1 MRYGEIRS
9 LEVPTDRTEARWMK
23 APDELKFRTINASN
37 VFDSAS
43 LIVDGHVM
51 NLMREIVLASESF
64 KGQQVFVVKHTNLG
78 LQAIMKTIHL
88 QRSAQVRR
96 NS

>member
-9 LEVPTDRTEARWMK
+9 LEVRTDRTEARWMK
-23 APDELKFRTINASN
+23 APDEMKFRTINTSN

-51 NLMREIVLASESF
+51 NLLTRQCSRLGATGSFRVLLATA
-64 KGQQVFVVKHTNLG
+64 GRT
-78 LQAIMKTIHL
+78 
-88 QRSAQVRR
+88 
-96 NS
+96 

>member
-23 APDELKFRTINASN
+23 APDEVKFRTINASN

-51 NLMREIVLASESF
+51 NLMSRESCEDCPVCGATTFLMTFKKGPLA
-64 KGQQVFVVKHTNLG
+64 KVVS
-78 LQAIMKTIHL
+78 
-88 QRSAQVRR
+88 RV
-96 NS
+96 